1 MYIVSSMDYY
11 SLDYKLTMKAIERKT
26 GCMIYV
32 MDIRDNNNTIIK
44 YVSDVA
50 SYYPN
55 ELEIIEEGV

>member
-1 MYIVSSMDYY
+1 
-11 SLDYKLTMKAIERKT
+11 
-26 GCMIYV
+26 MIYV

>member
-26 GCMIYV
+26 GYMIYV
-32 MDIRDNNNTIIK
+32 MDIRDNNNSIIK

-55 ELEIIEEGV
+55 ELEIIEENT

>member
-11 SLDYKLTMKAIERKT
+11 SMDYKLTMKAIERKT
-26 GCMIYV
+26 GYVIYV
-32 MDIRDNNNTIIK
+32 MDIRDNNNVIIK

-55 ELEIIEEGV
+55 ELEIIEESA